1 MARHKELFSQ
11 RLESSS
17 ATNDEC
23 MPNYVSFFNL
33 GQIPPHP
40 PRKTKGRLHVADL
53 FLLWFGAAF
62 PDDRIKIK
70 SSSTVMRRASSSRH
84 WTEGQLQPATR
95 GQRRRRNSSFT
106 MLVRTKAFSS
116 HRYYLNENK
125 HKSTSCTTSS
135 VFQIIGKFD
144 KVQNLFCIETKAHP
158 KYYDLC

>member
-1 MARHKELFSQ
+1 MHAKIRIIFQPWS
-11 RLESSS
+11 
-17 ATNDEC
+17 N
-23 MPNYVSFFNL
+23 F
-33 GQIPPHP
+33 PPI

-53 FLLWFGAAF
+53 FLFWFGAAF

-95 GQRRRRNSSFT
+95 GQRRRRNSSVT

-116 HRYYLNENK
+116 RGYYLNENK

-144 KVQNLFCIETKAHP
+144 KVQIFSVLKP
-158 KYYDLC
+158 KLTQSTTIYVSCLS